1 MTGRRGLAL
10 FLNPYFQL
18 GASAVLLSIAEV
30 LLKQGADLRAA
41 VDPTTV
47 LFGIGALAYA
57 STWIGIVLYVL
68 SFISWL
74 HVLRLMPLSQAYA
87 LINVVHVLV
96 PAAAW
101 MFLQERLSLGR
112 LAGIALVFAGT
123 LLVAAPAA
131 KAEDEL

>member
-1 MTGRRGLAL
+1 MTGRRWLAL

-18 GASAVLLSIAEV
+18 SASAVLLSIAEV
-30 LLKQGADLRAA
+30 LLKQGADLSAA
-41 VDPTTV
+41 VDRSTV
-47 LFGIGALAYA
+47 LFGFGALAYA

-68 SFISWL
+68 SFVSWL

-101 MFLQERLSLGR
+101 M
-112 LAGIALVFAGT
+112 
-123 LLVAAPAA
+123 
-131 KAEDEL
+131 